1 MFFLFHVNFN
11 LLIYFI
17 FTALRTDL
25 YKHYTNVLL
34 LLLLL
39 SKAFWESHSRHKIAV
54 VCMWLFLKWGNCV
67 NILSYTVSLS
77 CPLSL
82 VACIYCVISSKLRKS
97 NSL

>member
-1 MFFLFHVNFN
+1 MPYIEGDLKIKNAPLIREEPLLVEVQNEETIEVNMVATPLVHEGA
-11 LLIYFI
+11 LLG
-17 FTALRTDL
+17 A
-25 YKHYTNVLL
+25 KN
-34 LLLLL
+34 
-39 SKAFWESHSRHKIAV
+39 EQ
-54 VCMWLFLKWGNCV
+54 LKWGNCV